1 MKTKCQDAVDYSK
14 WKFHFNNQAFLKLLN
29 VLLFSFLS
37 LQKLH
42 LLWESALA
50 ITEECWGRALYALV
64 QSSKFRVNG
73 MLHQVRTI
81 MNMLR
86 LNESRARQWLIRNF
100 NSLCKLSA
108 CYTLLPLYDVL
119 EEYCLRISYIK

>member
-1 MKTKCQDAVDYSK
+1 M
-14 WKFHFNNQAFLKLLN
+14 
-29 VLLFSFLS
+29 
-37 LQKLH
+37 
-42 LLWESALA
+42 LWESALA

-119 EEYCLRISYIK
+119 EEYCLRISYIKEN

>member
-1 MKTKCQDAVDYSK
+1 MTCKIYWTEMNWYQRG
-14 WKFHFNNQAFLKLLN
+14 WT
-29 VLLFSFLS
+29 LFIDNEPLCDRF
-37 LQKLH
+37 
-42 LLWESALA
+42 
-50 ITEECWGRALYALV
+50 
-64 QSSKFRVNG
+64 NG

-119 EEYCLRISYIK
+119 EEYCLRISYIKEN